1 MLPPNLLKLFQPR
14 PPLPYTRPVDRD
26 INVVRKKTVSGVA
39 QLLASIREQNDAG
52 LIDQGKKEAEELEPG
67 AVPSG
72 PEDEGKFTL
81 AEEIKRQMR
90 REEKKKRKEEEFKI
104 AASTCTHF
112 PAQRFYR
119 LLMIAF
125 DFADK
130 PTDNSEAVGDP
141 YKTLFVARL
150 VGTFSP
156 FFPSPSRSALL
167 GALLPPIRRVIH
179 HLLSHADM

>member
-14 PPLPYTRPVDRD
+14 PPLPYARPVDRD
-26 INVVRKKTVSGVA
+26 INVVRKKAVSGVA

-72 PEDEGKFTL
+72 PEDEGQFNL

-112 PAQRFYR
+112 
-119 LLMIAF
+119 LL
-125 DFADK
+125 
-130 PTDNSEAVGDP
+130 
-141 YKTLFVARL
+141 
-150 VGTFSP
+150 
-156 FFPSPSRSALL
+156 
-167 GALLPPIRRVIH
+167 RV
-179 HLLSHADM
+179 LTGCS

>member
-14 PPLPYTRPVDRD
+14 PPLPYARPVDRD
-26 INVVRKKTVSGVA
+26 INVVRKKAVSGVA

-72 PEDEGKFTL
+72 PEDEGQFTL

-104 AASTCTHF
+104 AASTCTHL
-112 PAQRFYR
+112 PAQGAHRV
-119 LLMIAF
+119 LMIAC

-130 PTDNSEAVGDP
+130 PADNPEAVGDP

-156 FFPSPSRSALL
+156 SFPSPHVGRPVGCSASTDTK
-167 GALLPPIRRVIH
+167 GNTLPLVPC
-179 HLLSHADM
+179 